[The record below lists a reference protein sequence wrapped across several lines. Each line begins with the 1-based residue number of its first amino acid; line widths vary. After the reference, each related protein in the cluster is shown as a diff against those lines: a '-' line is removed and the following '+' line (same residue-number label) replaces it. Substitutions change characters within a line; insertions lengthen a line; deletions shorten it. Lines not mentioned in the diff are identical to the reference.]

1 MQSKRTAFPVRLYS
15 LISKMEQL
23 VTYRLNYLNIGFARM
38 HGRLIAYIIME
49 YSHDIA
55 VHLFVI

>member
-1 MQSKRTAFPVRLYS
+1 MQSKRTAFTVRLYS

-38 HGRLIAYIIME
+38 HSRLIAYIIME
-49 YSHDIA
+49 YSHDIT